1 MFTLN
6 FYDFRPEKF
15 LWVYYVPAALFT
27 ITSWSSQLLKDSNP
41 DLTTLKKIMA
51 IVTLFRF
58 SFLLPPDSYPARTAL
73 LVTVFLCQERI
84 EMFIILILIRT
95 PIFNLDQII
104 LVVNGY
110 G

>member
-1 MFTLN
+1 M
-6 FYDFRPEKF
+6 
-15 LWVYYVPAALFT
+15 
-27 ITSWSSQLLKDSNP
+27 
-41 DLTTLKKIMA
+41 MA

-84 EMFIILILIRT
+84 EMFLILDLILAQ
-95 PIFNLDQII
+95 IFNLDQII

-110 G
+110 EGL